1 MIIYRGYIMS
11 KLINKILLIMST
23 ILILF
28 VVSFSAV
35 FGYLFFQHSQNIES
49 SRLEST
55 ALSLADIL
63 SKSTGNNPL
72 TNIYNANVLQLVNI
86 LEQGE
91 IWLVDKNTL
100 QIVGSRFNPAL
111 TYDQLPAQAA
121 NDLQSILN
129 GQNIRT
135 QTFNIYTQPHYTTV
149 GVPIY
154 DSEGNVKGA
163 LLFHSKMPT
172 LKFSWYDGIALMLF
186 CSIVLFV
193 ILILLLKVLLKKYVL
208 PLEVLNQFIEKILH
222 HNYTSHIKTKANDE
236 IAQLAQNL
244 NRLSLYLQNL
254 ETTSKAKAQSDNN
267 LIIKTAYKLHTP
279 LKELKHDIHEL
290 AQKKSNIPES
300 NLKQMQKNIDK
311 LDMIAN
317 NLLDLSQLDNKDFI
331 LQKDLLNLIE
341 ILQDSIKAREKV
353 AKEQNIKIDLKISL
367 AKEIILFTGDKNRL
381 KQMFCETLDKALQIY
396 PQKSDLIIKILEDDN
411 NYYIYMQNNNDEI
424 SVEHLPEM
432 FPQFYQTAE
441 DDTILNS
448 IELKIAQHLA
458 SLHQIKLT
466 TEKQSDKYTVF
477 KFTISK

>member
-1 MIIYRGYIMS
+1 
-11 KLINKILLIMST
+11 
-23 ILILF
+23 
-28 VVSFSAV
+28 
-35 FGYLFFQHSQNIES
+35 
-49 SRLEST
+49 
-55 ALSLADIL
+55 
-63 SKSTGNNPL
+63 
-72 TNIYNANVLQLVNI
+72 
-86 LEQGE
+86 
-91 IWLVDKNTL
+91 
-100 QIVGSRFNPAL
+100 
-111 TYDQLPAQAA
+111 
-121 NDLQSILN
+121 
-129 GQNIRT
+129 
-135 QTFNIYTQPHYTTV
+135 
-149 GVPIY
+149 
-154 DSEGNVKGA
+154 
-163 LLFHSKMPT
+163 MPT

-222 HNYTSHIKTKANDE
+222 HNYTSHIKTKASDE

-300 NLKQMQKNIDK
+300 YLKQMQKNIDK

-317 NLLDLSQLDNKDFI
+317 NLLDLSQLDNKDFT

>member
-1 MIIYRGYIMS
+1 
-11 KLINKILLIMST
+11 
-23 ILILF
+23 
-28 VVSFSAV
+28 
-35 FGYLFFQHSQNIES
+35 
-49 SRLEST
+49 
-55 ALSLADIL
+55 
-63 SKSTGNNPL
+63 
-72 TNIYNANVLQLVNI
+72 
-86 LEQGE
+86 
-91 IWLVDKNTL
+91 
-100 QIVGSRFNPAL
+100 
-111 TYDQLPAQAA
+111 
-121 NDLQSILN
+121 
-129 GQNIRT
+129 
-135 QTFNIYTQPHYTTV
+135 
-149 GVPIY
+149 
-154 DSEGNVKGA
+154 
-163 LLFHSKMPT
+163 MPT

-222 HNYTSHIKTKANDE
+222 HNYTSHIKTKASDE

-300 NLKQMQKNIDK
+300 YLKQMQKNIDK

-317 NLLDLSQLDNKDFI
+317 NLLDLSQLDNKDFT

-411 NYYIYMQNNNDEI
+411 NYYIYIQNNNDEI

>member
-1 MIIYRGYIMS
+1 M
-11 KLINKILLIMST
+11 
-23 ILILF
+23 LF
-28 VVSFSAV
+28 RS
-35 FGYLFFQHSQNIES
+35 
-49 SRLEST
+49 
-55 ALSLADIL
+55 SLA
-63 SKSTGNNPL
+63 
-72 TNIYNANVLQLVNI
+72 
-86 LEQGE
+86 
-91 IWLVDKNTL
+91 
-100 QIVGSRFNPAL
+100 F
-111 TYDQLPAQAA
+111 
-121 NDLQSILN
+121 
-129 GQNIRT
+129 
-135 QTFNIYTQPHYTTV
+135 
-149 GVPIY
+149 
-154 DSEGNVKGA
+154 
-163 LLFHSKMPT
+163 
-172 LKFSWYDGIALMLF
+172 
-186 CSIVLFV
+186 
-193 ILILLLKVLLKKYVL
+193 VL

-222 HNYTSHIKTKANDE
+222 HNYTSHIKTKASDE

-300 NLKQMQKNIDK
+300 YLKQMQKNIDK

-466 TEKQSDKYTVF
+466 TEKHSDKHTVF
-477 KFTISK
+477 KFTINK

>member
-1 MIIYRGYIMS
+1 
-11 KLINKILLIMST
+11 
-23 ILILF
+23 
-28 VVSFSAV
+28 
-35 FGYLFFQHSQNIES
+35 
-49 SRLEST
+49 
-55 ALSLADIL
+55 
-63 SKSTGNNPL
+63 
-72 TNIYNANVLQLVNI
+72 
-86 LEQGE
+86 
-91 IWLVDKNTL
+91 
-100 QIVGSRFNPAL
+100 
-111 TYDQLPAQAA
+111 
-121 NDLQSILN
+121 
-129 GQNIRT
+129 
-135 QTFNIYTQPHYTTV
+135 
-149 GVPIY
+149 
-154 DSEGNVKGA
+154 
-163 LLFHSKMPT
+163 MPT

-222 HNYTSHIKTKANDE
+222 HNYTSHIKTKASDE

-300 NLKQMQKNIDK
+300 YLKQMQKNIDK

-466 TEKQSDKYTVF
+466 TEKHSDKHTVF
-477 KFTISK
+477 KFTINK

>member
-1 MIIYRGYIMS
+1 
-11 KLINKILLIMST
+11 
-23 ILILF
+23 
-28 VVSFSAV
+28 
-35 FGYLFFQHSQNIES
+35 
-49 SRLEST
+49 
-55 ALSLADIL
+55 
-63 SKSTGNNPL
+63 
-72 TNIYNANVLQLVNI
+72 
-86 LEQGE
+86 
-91 IWLVDKNTL
+91 
-100 QIVGSRFNPAL
+100 
-111 TYDQLPAQAA
+111 
-121 NDLQSILN
+121 
-129 GQNIRT
+129 
-135 QTFNIYTQPHYTTV
+135 
-149 GVPIY
+149 
-154 DSEGNVKGA
+154 
-163 LLFHSKMPT
+163 MPT

-193 ILILLLKVLLKKYVL
+193 ILILLLKILLKKYVL

-222 HNYTSHIKTKANDE
+222 HNYTSHIKTKASDE

-254 ETTSKAKAQSDNN
+254 ETTSKAKAQSGNN

-300 NLKQMQKNIDK
+300 YLKQMQKNIDK

-466 TEKQSDKYTVF
+466 TEKHSDKHTVF
-477 KFTISK
+477 KFTINK

>member
-1 MIIYRGYIMS
+1 MS

-23 ILILF
+23 ILLLF
-28 VVSFSAV
+28 VTLFSLT
-35 FGYLFFQHSQNIES
+35 FGYLFLQHSQNIEN

-55 ALSLADIL
+55 ALSIADIL
-63 SKSTGNNPL
+63 SKSTGNYPL
-72 TNIYNANVLQLVNI
+72 TNIYNSNILQLVNI

-100 QIVGSRFNPAL
+100 QIIGCRFNPIL
-111 TYDQLPAQAA
+111 NYNQLPASAA
-121 NDLQSILN
+121 NDLQNILN

-135 QTFNIYTQPHYTTV
+135 SSFNIYTQPQYTTI

-154 DSEGNVKGA
+154 NSDGNIKGA
-163 LLFHSKMPT
+163 LLLHSKIPT

-193 ILILLLKVLLKKYVL
+193 ILLFLLKILLKKYVL
-208 PLEVLNQFIEKILH
+208 PLKVLNQFIEKILQ
-222 HNYTSHIKTKANDE
+222 HNYSSHIKTKSDDE
-236 IAQLAQNL
+236 ISQLAQNL
-244 NRLSLYLQNL
+244 NQLSLYLQNL

-279 LKELKHDIHEL
+279 LKELKQDLQDL
-290 AQKKSNIPES
+290 ANKKHITNEPKF
-300 NLKQMQKNIDK
+300 KQIQKNIEK
-311 LDMIAN
+311 LDMIAS
-317 NLLDLSQLDNKDFI
+317 NLLDLSQLDNKDFD
-331 LQKDLLNLIE
+331 LKKDLLNLIE
-341 ILQDSIKAREKV
+341 ILQESIKAREKM
-353 AKEQNIKIDLKISL
+353 AKEQKISIKLNIDL
-367 AKEIILFTGDKNRL
+367 AKKIILFTGDNNRL

-411 NYYIYMQNNNDEI
+411 NYYIYIQNNNDEI
-424 SVEHLPEM
+424 SVEHLPNM

-441 DDTILNS
+441 DDNILNS

-466 TEKQSDKYTVF
+466 TEKQSDKYTIF
-477 KFTISK
+477 KFTIAK

>member
-1 MIIYRGYIMS
+1 
-11 KLINKILLIMST
+11 
-23 ILILF
+23 
-28 VVSFSAV
+28 
-35 FGYLFFQHSQNIES
+35 
-49 SRLEST
+49 
-55 ALSLADIL
+55 
-63 SKSTGNNPL
+63 
-72 TNIYNANVLQLVNI
+72 
-86 LEQGE
+86 
-91 IWLVDKNTL
+91 
-100 QIVGSRFNPAL
+100 
-111 TYDQLPAQAA
+111 
-121 NDLQSILN
+121 
-129 GQNIRT
+129 
-135 QTFNIYTQPHYTTV
+135 
-149 GVPIY
+149 
-154 DSEGNVKGA
+154 
-163 LLFHSKMPT
+163 MPT

-222 HNYTSHIKTKANDE
+222 HNYTSHIKTKASDE

-300 NLKQMQKNIDK
+300 YLKQMQKNIDK

-317 NLLDLSQLDNKDFI
+317 NLLDLSQLDNKDFT

-367 AKEIILFTGDKNRL
+367 AKEIILFTGNKNRL

>member
-1 MIIYRGYIMS
+1 
-11 KLINKILLIMST
+11 
-23 ILILF
+23 
-28 VVSFSAV
+28 
-35 FGYLFFQHSQNIES
+35 
-49 SRLEST
+49 
-55 ALSLADIL
+55 
-63 SKSTGNNPL
+63 
-72 TNIYNANVLQLVNI
+72 
-86 LEQGE
+86 
-91 IWLVDKNTL
+91 
-100 QIVGSRFNPAL
+100 
-111 TYDQLPAQAA
+111 
-121 NDLQSILN
+121 
-129 GQNIRT
+129 
-135 QTFNIYTQPHYTTV
+135 
-149 GVPIY
+149 
-154 DSEGNVKGA
+154 
-163 LLFHSKMPT
+163 MPT

-222 HNYTSHIKTKANDE
+222 HNYTSHIKTKASDE

-300 NLKQMQKNIDK
+300 YLKQMQKNIDK

-441 DDTILNS
+441 DDTILHS

-466 TEKQSDKYTVF
+466 TEKHSDKHTVF
-477 KFTISK
+477 KFTINK

>member
-1 MIIYRGYIMS
+1 MS

-135 QTFNIYTQPHYTTV
+135 QTFNIYTQPHYTTI

-222 HNYTSHIKTKANDE
+222 HNYTSHIKTKASDE

-279 LKELKHDIHEL
+279 LKE
-290 AQKKSNIPES
+290 
-300 NLKQMQKNIDK
+300 
-311 LDMIAN
+311 
-317 NLLDLSQLDNKDFI
+317 
-331 LQKDLLNLIE
+331 
-341 ILQDSIKAREKV
+341 
-353 AKEQNIKIDLKISL
+353 
-367 AKEIILFTGDKNRL
+367 
-381 KQMFCETLDKALQIY
+381 
-396 PQKSDLIIKILEDDN
+396 
-411 NYYIYMQNNNDEI
+411 
-424 SVEHLPEM
+424 
-432 FPQFYQTAE
+432 
-441 DDTILNS
+441 
-448 IELKIAQHLA
+448 
-458 SLHQIKLT
+458 
-466 TEKQSDKYTVF
+466 
-477 KFTISK
+477 

>member
-1 MIIYRGYIMS
+1 MS

-100 QIVGSRFNPAL
+100 QIIGSRFNPAL

-154 DSEGNVKGA
+154 DNEGNVKGA

-222 HNYTSHIKTKANDE
+222 HNYTS
-236 IAQLAQNL
+236 
-244 NRLSLYLQNL
+244 
-254 ETTSKAKAQSDNN
+254 
-267 LIIKTAYKLHTP
+267 
-279 LKELKHDIHEL
+279 
-290 AQKKSNIPES
+290 
-300 NLKQMQKNIDK
+300 
-311 LDMIAN
+311 
-317 NLLDLSQLDNKDFI
+317 
-331 LQKDLLNLIE
+331 
-341 ILQDSIKAREKV
+341 
-353 AKEQNIKIDLKISL
+353 
-367 AKEIILFTGDKNRL
+367 IILP
-381 KQMFCETLDKALQIY
+381 I
-396 PQKSDLIIKILEDDN
+396 
-411 NYYIYMQNNNDEI
+411 
-424 SVEHLPEM
+424 
-432 FPQFYQTAE
+432 
-441 DDTILNS
+441 
-448 IELKIAQHLA
+448 
-458 SLHQIKLT
+458 
-466 TEKQSDKYTVF
+466 
-477 KFTISK
+477 

>member
-1 MIIYRGYIMS
+1 
-11 KLINKILLIMST
+11 
-23 ILILF
+23 
-28 VVSFSAV
+28 
-35 FGYLFFQHSQNIES
+35 
-49 SRLEST
+49 
-55 ALSLADIL
+55 
-63 SKSTGNNPL
+63 
-72 TNIYNANVLQLVNI
+72 
-86 LEQGE
+86 
-91 IWLVDKNTL
+91 
-100 QIVGSRFNPAL
+100 
-111 TYDQLPAQAA
+111 
-121 NDLQSILN
+121 
-129 GQNIRT
+129 
-135 QTFNIYTQPHYTTV
+135 
-149 GVPIY
+149 
-154 DSEGNVKGA
+154 
-163 LLFHSKMPT
+163 MPT

-193 ILILLLKVLLKKYVL
+193 ILILLLKALLKKYVL

-222 HNYTSHIKTKANDE
+222 HNYTSHIKTKASDE

-300 NLKQMQKNIDK
+300 YLKQMQKNIDK

-317 NLLDLSQLDNKDFI
+317 NLLDLSQLDNKDFT

-441 DDTILNS
+441 DNTILNS

>member
-1 MIIYRGYIMS
+1 
-11 KLINKILLIMST
+11 
-23 ILILF
+23 
-28 VVSFSAV
+28 
-35 FGYLFFQHSQNIES
+35 
-49 SRLEST
+49 
-55 ALSLADIL
+55 
-63 SKSTGNNPL
+63 
-72 TNIYNANVLQLVNI
+72 
-86 LEQGE
+86 
-91 IWLVDKNTL
+91 
-100 QIVGSRFNPAL
+100 
-111 TYDQLPAQAA
+111 
-121 NDLQSILN
+121 
-129 GQNIRT
+129 
-135 QTFNIYTQPHYTTV
+135 
-149 GVPIY
+149 
-154 DSEGNVKGA
+154 
-163 LLFHSKMPT
+163 MPT

-222 HNYTSHIKTKANDE
+222 HNYTSHIKTKASDE

-290 AQKKSNIPES
+290 AQKKSSIPEPY
-300 NLKQMQKNIDK
+300 LKQMQKNIDK

-317 NLLDLSQLDNKDFI
+317 NLLDLSQLDNKDFT

>member
-1 MIIYRGYIMS
+1 
-11 KLINKILLIMST
+11 
-23 ILILF
+23 
-28 VVSFSAV
+28 
-35 FGYLFFQHSQNIES
+35 
-49 SRLEST
+49 
-55 ALSLADIL
+55 
-63 SKSTGNNPL
+63 
-72 TNIYNANVLQLVNI
+72 
-86 LEQGE
+86 
-91 IWLVDKNTL
+91 
-100 QIVGSRFNPAL
+100 
-111 TYDQLPAQAA
+111 
-121 NDLQSILN
+121 
-129 GQNIRT
+129 
-135 QTFNIYTQPHYTTV
+135 
-149 GVPIY
+149 
-154 DSEGNVKGA
+154 
-163 LLFHSKMPT
+163 MPT

-222 HNYTSHIKTKANDE
+222 HNYTSHIKTKASDE

-290 AQKKSNIPES
+290 AQKKSNIPEPY
-300 NLKQMQKNIDK
+300 LKQMQKNIDK

-317 NLLDLSQLDNKDFI
+317 NLLDLSQLDNKDFT

>member
-135 QTFNIYTQPHYTTV
+135 QTFNIYTQPHYSTV

-193 ILILLLKVLLKKYVL
+193 ILILLLKVLLKKIR
-208 PLEVLNQFIEKILH
+208 F
-222 HNYTSHIKTKANDE
+222 TF
-236 IAQLAQNL
+236 
-244 NRLSLYLQNL
+244 R
-254 ETTSKAKAQSDNN
+254 
-267 LIIKTAYKLHTP
+267 
-279 LKELKHDIHEL
+279 
-290 AQKKSNIPES
+290 
-300 NLKQMQKNIDK
+300 
-311 LDMIAN
+311 
-317 NLLDLSQLDNKDFI
+317 
-331 LQKDLLNLIE
+331 
-341 ILQDSIKAREKV
+341 SIK
-353 AKEQNIKIDLKISL
+353 S
-367 AKEIILFTGDKNRL
+367 
-381 KQMFCETLDKALQIY
+381 IY
-396 PQKSDLIIKILEDDN
+396 
-411 NYYIYMQNNNDEI
+411 
-424 SVEHLPEM
+424 
-432 FPQFYQTAE
+432 
-441 DDTILNS
+441 
-448 IELKIAQHLA
+448 
-458 SLHQIKLT
+458 
-466 TEKQSDKYTVF
+466 
-477 KFTISK
+477 

>member
-1 MIIYRGYIMS
+1 
-11 KLINKILLIMST
+11 
-23 ILILF
+23 
-28 VVSFSAV
+28 
-35 FGYLFFQHSQNIES
+35 
-49 SRLEST
+49 
-55 ALSLADIL
+55 
-63 SKSTGNNPL
+63 
-72 TNIYNANVLQLVNI
+72 
-86 LEQGE
+86 
-91 IWLVDKNTL
+91 
-100 QIVGSRFNPAL
+100 
-111 TYDQLPAQAA
+111 
-121 NDLQSILN
+121 
-129 GQNIRT
+129 
-135 QTFNIYTQPHYTTV
+135 
-149 GVPIY
+149 
-154 DSEGNVKGA
+154 
-163 LLFHSKMPT
+163 MPT

-193 ILILLLKVLLKKYVL
+193 ILILLLKILLKKYVL

-222 HNYTSHIKTKANDE
+222 HNYTSHIKTKASDE

-367 AKEIILFTGDKNRL
+367 TKEIILFTGDKNRL

-477 KFTISK
+477 KFTINK

>member
-1 MIIYRGYIMS
+1 MS

-28 VVSFSAV
+28 VISFSAV
-35 FGYLFFQHSQNIES
+35 FGYLFLQHSQNLES

-91 IWLVDKNTL
+91 IWLIDKNTL
-100 QIVGSRFNPAL
+100 QIIGSRFNPTL
-111 TYDQLPAQAA
+111 TYDQLSAQAA
-121 NDLQSILN
+121 NDLQVILN
-129 GQNIRT
+129 GQNLRT
-135 QTFNIYTQPHYTTV
+135 QAFNIYTQPQYTTI

-154 DSEGNVKGA
+154 DNEGNVKGA
-163 LLFHSKMPT
+163 LLFHSKIPT

-193 ILILLLKVLLKKYVL
+193 ILILLLKSLLKRYIL
-208 PLEVLNQFIEKILH
+208 PLKVLNQFIEKILQ
-222 HNYTSHIKTKANDE
+222 HNYTSYIKTKSDDE
-236 IAQLAQNL
+236 ISQLAQNL
-244 NRLSLYLQNL
+244 NHLSAYLQNL

-279 LKELKHDIHEL
+279 LKELKHDIQEL
-290 AQKKSNIPES
+290 TQKNPNMSKPY
-300 NLKQMQKNIDK
+300 LKQIQKNIEK
-311 LDMIAN
+311 LDIIAT
-317 NLLDLSQLDNKDFI
+317 NLLDLSQLDNKDFT
-331 LQKDLLNLIE
+331 LKKDLLNLIE
-341 ILQDSIKAREKV
+341 VLQDSIKAREKT
-353 AKEQNIKIDLKISL
+353 AKEQKVKIKLSIDLTK
-367 AKEIILFTGDKNRL
+367 KIILFTGDNNRL

-396 PQKSDLIIKILEDDN
+396 PQKSDLIIKILEDDD

-466 TEKQSDKYTVF
+466 TEKQSDKYTIF
-477 KFTISK
+477 KFTIAK

>member
-1 MIIYRGYIMS
+1 
-11 KLINKILLIMST
+11 
-23 ILILF
+23 
-28 VVSFSAV
+28 
-35 FGYLFFQHSQNIES
+35 
-49 SRLEST
+49 
-55 ALSLADIL
+55 
-63 SKSTGNNPL
+63 
-72 TNIYNANVLQLVNI
+72 
-86 LEQGE
+86 
-91 IWLVDKNTL
+91 
-100 QIVGSRFNPAL
+100 
-111 TYDQLPAQAA
+111 
-121 NDLQSILN
+121 
-129 GQNIRT
+129 
-135 QTFNIYTQPHYTTV
+135 
-149 GVPIY
+149 
-154 DSEGNVKGA
+154 
-163 LLFHSKMPT
+163 
-172 LKFSWYDGIALMLF
+172 MLF

-222 HNYTSHIKTKANDE
+222 HNYTSHIKTKASDE

-300 NLKQMQKNIDK
+300 YLKQMQKNIDK

-466 TEKQSDKYTVF
+466 TEKHSDKHTVF
-477 KFTISK
+477 KFTINK

>member
-72 TNIYNANVLQLVNI
+72 NNIYNANVLQLVNI

-222 HNYTSHIKTKANDE
+222 HNYTSHIKTKASDE

-300 NLKQMQKNIDK
+300 YLKQMQK
-311 LDMIAN
+311 
-317 NLLDLSQLDNKDFI
+317 I
-331 LQKDLLNLIE
+331 LIN
-341 ILQDSIKAREKV
+341 
-353 AKEQNIKIDLKISL
+353 
-367 AKEIILFTGDKNRL
+367 
-381 KQMFCETLDKALQIY
+381 
-396 PQKSDLIIKILEDDN
+396 
-411 NYYIYMQNNNDEI
+411 
-424 SVEHLPEM
+424 
-432 FPQFYQTAE
+432 
-441 DDTILNS
+441 
-448 IELKIAQHLA
+448 
-458 SLHQIKLT
+458 
-466 TEKQSDKYTVF
+466 
-477 KFTISK
+477 